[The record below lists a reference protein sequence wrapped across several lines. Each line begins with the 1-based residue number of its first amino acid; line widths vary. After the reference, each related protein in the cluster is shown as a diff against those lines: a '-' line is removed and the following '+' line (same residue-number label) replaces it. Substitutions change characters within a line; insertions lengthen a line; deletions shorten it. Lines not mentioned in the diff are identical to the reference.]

1 MKIVTS
7 LSFQGQC
14 RETFDFHA
22 RMQGLHRAQLQK
34 PGAPDCRWHA
44 PSFLP

>member
-14 RETFDFHA
+14 REAFDFYA
-22 RMQGLHRAQLQK
+22 KVEAKAGVI
-34 PGAPDCRWHA
+34 GE
-44 PSFLP
+44 